1 MYNYGARFNFQFN
14 DKFRIALSGLYYD
27 YDNDGTAKLTY
38 SSAGAERWLWDGD
51 NFAPSK
57 AVAAKETKI
66 PAGTTLFMPSG
77 FDLSNVE
84 TGKEYVVKVPAGATA
99 GATVGGIAIPAATE
113 VRVTY
118 DGTNFKLVDDV
129 KVNANT
135 NNVMVA
141 SFESKYYDYGTYWAD
156 LGITFAP
163 GFEFKGAYYM
173 QDHDGPSGSGIHFDD
188 SPNAYKA
195 IIDVSQDALKFT
207 SLWVEYAKFDPHFHT
222 ALSPWDAF
230 GAELTPNLT
239 MPAVSN
245 VWETEA
251 LFVKL
256 EQKWS
261 DKWATFQ
268 RYGQFDHS
276 PEGYA
281 RKARLGNASYDITN
295 WSIGVQY
302 WYTPTVLFELAY
314 DDVDYDDG
322 WREHVDKDLKDDSLV
337 RFRTW
342 IFF

>member
-1 MYNYGARFNFQFN
+1 M
-14 DKFRIALSGLYYD
+14 
-27 YDNDGTAKLTY
+27 
-38 SSAGAERWLWDGD
+38 
-51 NFAPSK
+51 
-57 AVAAKETKI
+57 
-66 PAGTTLFMPSG
+66 
-77 FDLSNVE
+77 
-84 TGKEYVVKVPAGATA
+84 
-99 GATVGGIAIPAATE
+99 
-113 VRVTY
+113 
-118 DGTNFKLVDDV
+118 
-129 KVNANT
+129 
-135 NNVMVA
+135 
-141 SFESKYYDYGTYWAD
+141 
-156 LGITFAP
+156 
-163 GFEFKGAYYM
+163 
-173 QDHDGPSGSGIHFDD
+173 
-188 SPNAYKA
+188 
-195 IIDVSQDALKFT
+195 KFT
-207 SLWVEYAKFDPHFHT
+207 SLWIEYAKFDPHFHT

-276 PEGYA
+276 LEGYA
-281 RKARLGNASYDITN
+281 RNKWDDSTSSSFDITN

-322 WREHVDKDLKDDSLV
+322 WTIVDGDLKDDSLV

>member
-1 MYNYGARFNFQFN
+1 LFAAHSEDDKARDNYKELSDMYNYGARFNFQLN
-14 DKFRIALSGLYYD
+14 DKFRIASSGLYYD

-38 SSAGAERWLWDGD
+38 SSSGAERWLWNG
-51 NFAPSK
+51 NYFAPSK
-57 AVAAKETKI
+57 AVD
-66 PAGTTLFMPSG
+66 G
-77 FDLSNVE
+77 
-84 TGKEYVVKVPAGATA
+84 VV
-99 GATVGGIAIPAATE
+99 
-113 VRVTY
+113 
-118 DGTNFKLVDDV
+118 VDP
-129 KVNANT
+129 
-135 NNVMVA
+135 
-141 SFESKYYDYGTYWAD
+141 FESKYYDYGTYWVD
-156 LGITFAP
+156 FGITFTP
-163 GFEFKGAYYM
+163 GFEFKGAYYV
-173 QDHDGPSGSGIHFDD
+173 QDHDGPSGSDAKHFDD

-195 IIDVSQDALKFT
+195 IIDVSQDTLKFT
-207 SLWVEYAKFDPHFHT
+207 SLWIEYAKFDPHFHT

-251 LFVKL
+251 LFVRL

-268 RYGQFDHS
+268 RYGQFDNS
-276 PEGYA
+276 LEGYA
-281 RKARLGNASYDITN
+281 KTGRLANAGSFDITN

-314 DDVDYDDG
+314 DDVDYDKG
-322 WREHVDKDLKDDSLV
+322 WQEVDEDLKDDSLV

>member
-1 MYNYGARFNFQFN
+1 
-14 DKFRIALSGLYYD
+14 
-27 YDNDGTAKLTY
+27 
-38 SSAGAERWLWDGD
+38 
-51 NFAPSK
+51 
-57 AVAAKETKI
+57 
-66 PAGTTLFMPSG
+66 
-77 FDLSNVE
+77 
-84 TGKEYVVKVPAGATA
+84 
-99 GATVGGIAIPAATE
+99 
-113 VRVTY
+113 
-118 DGTNFKLVDDV
+118 
-129 KVNANT
+129 
-135 NNVMVA
+135 
-141 SFESKYYDYGTYWAD
+141 
-156 LGITFAP
+156 
-163 GFEFKGAYYM
+163 
-173 QDHDGPSGSGIHFDD
+173 
-188 SPNAYKA
+188 
-195 IIDVSQDALKFT
+195 LKFT
-207 SLWVEYAKFDPHFHT
+207 SLWIEYAKFDPNFHT

-281 RKARLGNASYDITN
+281 TEPGKKLHNAGSFDITN

-322 WREHVDKDLKDDSLV
+322 WKKVDEDLKDDSLV